1 MKTKGWPFTRTTP
14 WVSRFVEVEL
24 LVPLKHG
31 VAEPLGLAVGLRV
44 GAAGLGQ
51 DGACVL
57 LAELSD
63 FARGDAVD
71 FDAQSDREV
80 GLVLS
85 QDGDLVD
92 DGAVELVGGDFGVH
106 GLRAEVGEEL
116 ELQAVDR
123 LPDAAVRVGE
133 GQIAQ
138 AVGDAHV
145 EGALRHDAPG
155 LLLDGCGQNNAL

>member
-1 MKTKGWPFTRTTP
+1 MTWALFRRRETTGWSQSMKTKGWPFAGTTP
-14 WVSRFVEVEL
+14 WVSRFAEVEL

-31 VAEPLGLAVGLRV
+31 VAEPLGLAAGHRV

-71 FDAQSDREV
+71 FDAQRDREV
-80 GLVLS
+80 GLVS

-92 DGAVELVGGDFGVH
+92 DGAVELVGGDVGVH
-106 GLRAEVGEEL
+106 CLRAEVGEEL

-123 LPDAAVRVGE
+123 LPDAAAGVGE

-145 EGALRHDAPG
+145 EV
-155 LLLDGCGQNNAL
+155 